1 MEQIEIIEPTVCVN
15 CQTGIRKIRHIT
27 YFTWYG
33 NHMIT
38 VPNFPARVCDMCGI
52 SEYDTQAV
60 QLLNSLLIAPKV
72 RKSSNK
78 YQYVIKEYIKNKS
91 LIHFGMDQ

>member
-1 MEQIEIIEPTVCVN
+1 
-15 CQTGIRKIRHIT
+15 
-27 YFTWYG
+27 
-33 NHMIT
+33 MIT